1 MQTKSRA
8 HATLP
13 LALGL
18 AILAFGADAASADHL
33 GRKHDG
39 DAPYVRAESR
49 HGNGSISGP
58 VRQVSTGHE
67 VRLPGGTW
75 MPCGRSCS
83 ETLRRE
89 TVDFWENHS
98 QGKHEGAGY
107 LNFKFGW

>member
-1 MQTKSRA
+1 MSNRTRLVALAAGGLALLA
-8 HATLP
+8 HAES
-13 LALGL
+13 
-18 AILAFGADAASADHL
+18 ASA
-33 GRKHDG
+33 GQRDG
-39 DAPYVRAESR
+39 LRVAYAESR

-58 VRQVSTGHE
+58 VRLARYGYE

-98 QGKHEGAGY
+98 QGKSEGVGY
-107 LNFKFGW
+107 LRWRW